1 MLEKNPASQ
10 IINKEKK
17 DVKFSMWDE
26 KIHDNCEW
34 VNNEEQWLNL
44 AIKLFIMFQKRKRQG
59 IWKVLTSFRKDSIFG
74 VGSWKSGPL

>member
-44 AIKLFIMFQKRKRQG
+44 AIKLFIMFQKRKR
-59 IWKVLTSFRKDSIFG
+59 
-74 VGSWKSGPL
+74 